1 MASQAVEAPLIT
13 AQHDAQSAAT
23 PGVAEIVLKAAAP
36 VGGAA
41 AILKGAAAP
50 FGALAAPAGR
60 LAAPFGA
67 LAAPAGRLAA
77 SGRSSGLGSWFL
89 DIAIVDV
96 SLTLSS
102 GSAYR

>member
-60 LAAPFGA
+60 LAA
-67 LAAPAGRLAA
+67 